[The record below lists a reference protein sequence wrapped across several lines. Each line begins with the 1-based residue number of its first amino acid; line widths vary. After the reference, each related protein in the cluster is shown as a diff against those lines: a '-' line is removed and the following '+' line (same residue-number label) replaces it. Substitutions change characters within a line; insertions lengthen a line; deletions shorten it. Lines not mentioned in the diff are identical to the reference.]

1 VRQFSSIGETSVCR
15 RETLD
20 TLCKGRL
27 SILQRKDGYRFSLDA
42 PLLAHFVAPRSGERI
57 ADLGTGNGV
66 IGLVLATLHKRV
78 RVVGI
83 EVQAAMAER
92 ADRNAALNRLQDRA
106 TVIHGDVRLIRD
118 LCPLASFDVV
128 VCNPPYR
135 VLKSGRLNPDDERRI
150 ARHEVKGSLR
160 DFLRAASY
168 LLRQKGRSAWV
179 FPATRAI
186 DLLLAMR
193 QEGIEPKRLRLVH
206 SFEGGPATL
215 VLAEGVRGGKCE
227 LEVMAPL
234 VIYGADRR
242 YTPEARAMLAE

>member
-1 VRQFSSIGETSVCR
+1 MRQFSSIGETSVSR
-15 RETLD
+15 GETLD

-27 SILQRKDGYRFSLDA
+27 SIFQRKDGYRFSLDA

-66 IGLVLATLHKRV
+66 IALILATLHKRV

-92 ADRNAALNRLQDRA
+92 ANHNAALNRLEDRV
-106 TVIHGDVRLIRD
+106 TIIRGDVCSIRD
-118 LCPLASFDVV
+118 LCPPESFDVV

-135 VLKSGRLNPDDERRI
+135 ALKSGRLNPDDEKRI
-150 ARHEVKGSLR
+150 ARHEVRGSLR

-179 FPATRAI
+179 FPAARAV

-193 QEGIEPKRLRLVH
+193 QEGVEPKRLRLVH
-206 SFEGGPATL
+206 SFQGGPATL
-215 VLAEGVRGGKCE
+215 VLAEGIRGGKRE
-227 LEVMAPL
+227 LEVMRPL
-234 VIYGADRR
+234 VVYDASRR
-242 YTPEARAMLAE
+242 YTPEARAMIAE